1 MEQLELIRKILMWG
15 SIVLLI
21 LSVAFFRKGKK
32 MSRLYGKKHMGRMNK
47 VNLRATMPVKFSE
60 DSIIKAAHVIKSLPN
75 CYLAFDTNI
84 LLDYPYVLVN
94 LGEDAK
100 ILISEQVRRELDKIK
115 DSDSEASDAA
125 RIALKIISN
134 LHKDNRLEIVQVDKK
149 KVEELGL
156 DPNSGDDLII
166 GSYLERVKE
175 GRQVVFITND
185 NNART
190 TARTTKL
197 KVLELDWEEKLL
209 IENKKRKTPVYR
221 PGYAYKLF
229 AIISFSLCAGFFNGM
244 IHIEEKMK
252 QEVQPVMATSS
263 GKGGPAYVKGDYP
276 YVIKNEYGN
285 SFQGKKAGDWGASA
299 IVDIRYSDSFFA
311 RTLGNY
317 QVTLGV
323 WNTKQVEEK
332 TNKLTYL
339 IVLKNG
345 KQYEPQSTNFF
356 NYDKKQG
363 IEIPSVNS
371 RVKFENVNGYD
382 SVGFNIEKTE
392 LKDLENAELRLVHK
406 VTKEVIQT
414 LPLKVLKK

>member
-15 SIVLLI
+15 SIALLI
-21 LSVAFFRKGKK
+21 LSIVFLKKGKK
-32 MSRLYGKKHMGRMNK
+32 MSRLYGKKHIGKMNK
-47 VNLRATMPVKFSE
+47 ANLKMTMPVKFSE
-60 DSIIKAAHVIKSLPN
+60 DSIIKAARIIKNMPDY
-75 CYLAFDTNI
+75 YLAFDTNI

-94 LGEDAK
+94 LGEDTK

-115 DSDSEASDAA
+115 DSGSEASDAA
-125 RIALKIISN
+125 RIALKNISN

-149 KVEELGL
+149 KLEELGL
-156 DPNSGDDLII
+156 DPNSGDDLIV
-166 GSYLERVKE
+166 GSYLRKVIDGK
-175 GRQVVFITND
+175 QVVFITND

-209 IENKKRKTPVYR
+209 RENKKRKTPVYR

-229 AIISFSLCAGFFNGM
+229 AIISFSLCIGFLAGMG
-244 IHIEEKMK
+244 HIEKKME
-252 QEVQPVMATSS
+252 QEAQPAMATSS
-263 GKGGPAYVKGDYP
+263 GKGGPAYVKGNYP
-276 YVIKNEYGN
+276 YVIKNEYGE
-285 SFQGKKAGDWGASA
+285 SFQGKKAGDWGAGA
-299 IVDIRYSDSFFA
+299 LVDIHYSDSFFA

-317 QVTLGV
+317 KVTLGV

-363 IEIPSVNS
+363 IEIPSIDS

-382 SVGFNIEKTE
+382 SVGFNIEKNE

-406 VTKEVIQT
+406 VTKEIIQT

>member
-1 MEQLELIRKILMWG
+1 
-15 SIVLLI
+15 
-21 LSVAFFRKGKK
+21 
-32 MSRLYGKKHMGRMNK
+32 MSRRYGNRHMSGMNK
-47 VNLRATMPVKFSE
+47 ANLRVTMPVKFSE

-94 LGEDAK
+94 LGEDAN

-125 RIALKIISN
+125 RIALKTISN

-166 GSYLERVKE
+166 GSYLERVKD

-209 IENKKRKTPVYR
+209 RENKKLKTKTTVYR

-244 IHIEEKMK
+244 IHIEDKMK

-317 QVTLGV
+317 KVTLGV